1 MEKRCGILYT
11 HDFMKRLHL
20 MKMKTVHLLRTC
32 FLSIVIGGSLFAQ
45 AEFSWQEPHAQV
57 LPNGDLEYTP
67 KTYEFVAGDSVRYVD
82 FESGADAN
90 PGTKAAPWKHH
101 PWDADATGNA
111 KAAANGVHTYVFKG
125 GVTYRGALTVPTS
138 AGGTADDPIRLT
150 RDPSWGDG
158 PATINGAEVVTG
170 WQQNAHADMP
180 DGNKV
185 WSTEVD
191 FLPRNVWITNDQGN
205 VIRLKLARW
214 PNWEVSDPLDHM
226 AEWPTWDNPQWWT
239 GANKVTVDGKKRH
252 IGIDDDLPEPLSD
265 LKDATVWTEWGIV
278 MGSPYPTYVEAVVED
293 KNGLAFTDTW
303 APGAGNQIITGNRYY
318 LENLPKFLDEPGE
331 FWVEKTGGNSAKL
344 YIRLPGDA
352 NPDQVTIEAA
362 RHYNLISGAKAE
374 HLHITGLT
382 FRFGN
387 IGWDYNN
394 FVWAAENLE
403 PAAIKI
409 EGEGDGIVI
418 ANNTFEHIHM
428 PIDIRVGGVH
438 QSIGSVSVTD
448 NHMVDTDLGAIWVQ
462 NAAPSGR
469 AATADI
475 GYLGHVEVLRNHI
488 ENAGFR
494 ISRGA
499 HGHAVDLRWPATS
512 EMAGNFLNQIAG
524 WGLSV
529 FGGKGSGRK
538 ETTVPLSR
546 QLIHHN
552 RIEDVLLASNDWGG
566 IETWQGG
573 SHYIFNN
580 VVINARGY
588 KNWLYENNS
597 EKAAFGHAYY
607 MDGSFKNYLFNNI
620 GLGENNALNSQ
631 YQNATAIQNII
642 SFENWYF
649 NNSFHKFMET
659 TRQQQPNA
667 GRRYYLGNV
676 FSDTSSMLFRHANP
690 EDVAPDP
697 NADHYSQAGA
707 FFYDTIAYDANV
719 IYGLDGRLG
728 TFEETGVVY
737 DSIEDFSEALSKVKA
752 MVPDVGV
759 ITDQQPLVD
768 PEAMNWAPAPGSV
781 AKDIDTLVFV
791 PWVLARPVGEWQFAL
806 NRAKPSEIVDEAWF
820 MTEAYNKRQNY
831 YKDRPTFPLI
841 GEGIDADNY
850 VEGPLA
856 TWTKTALQLNG
867 EDEYLKISADSLP
880 KPGGATVVVSD
891 ETTSDGDSMVEAE
904 LPFGTLRHPAEV
916 TPGDS
921 YKIYV
926 ELDKP
931 YPGQE
936 LGMHMHWLKGGG
948 WGGFSGVTFPHRLSS
963 TRYVIDV
970 KVKEH
975 AGAVSYNWLPYLS
988 PTGNWNDKTQNATV
1002 NVGIAFDQPTDDA
1015 PEGPWSVD
1023 ILDSSMIVEAYL
1035 KTDDSDGIIASKM
1048 SDGVGYELALEGG
1061 ELVFRVA
1068 TDKGKSASAAIASL
1082 AIADGDWHHI
1092 LAELDRENGKLSLHV
1107 DGSGASVSVDLD
1119 GDFKGSLGN
1128 DADFLVGGGPGK
1140 AHLAAT
1146 FDFLRVA
1153 AASLAESKTSV
1164 EEIRAWQ
1171 FDGPQ
1176 YRDFAGQDRREENAA
1191 GALSR

>member
-1 MEKRCGILYT
+1 MR
-11 HDFMKRLHL
+11 FHL
-20 MKMKTVHLLRTC
+20 TVLLSLL
-32 FLSIVIGGSLFAQ
+32 FLTVVSGLCPAE
-45 AEFSWQEPHAQV
+45 EFSWQKPHAKV

-67 KTYEFVAGDSVRYVD
+67 KPFEFVAGDSVRYVD
-82 FESGADAN
+82 FESGADSN
-90 PGTKAAPWKHH
+90 PGTKAEPWKHH
-101 PWDADATGNA
+101 PWDAGATGNA
-111 KAAANGVHTYVFKG
+111 KAAADGPHTYVFKA
-125 GVTYRGALTVPTS
+125 GVTYRGTLTVPAS
-138 AGGTADDPIRLT
+138 AVGTAAEPIRLT

-170 WQQNAHADMP
+170 WQQDAHADMP
-180 DGNKV
+180 EANKV
-185 WSTEVD
+185 WSAEVD
-191 FLPRNVWITNDQGN
+191 FLPRNVWITNDQGG
-205 VIRLKLARW
+205 VTRLKLARW
-214 PNWEVSDPLDHM
+214 PNWEITDPLDHM

-239 GANKVTVDGKKRH
+239 GANKVAIDGKTRH
-252 IGIDDDLPEPLSD
+252 IGIDNDLPKPLAD

-278 MGSPYPTYVEAVVED
+278 MGSPYPTYVEAVVEN
-293 KNGLAFTDTW
+293 KKGLAFTDTW
-303 APGAGNQIITGNRYY
+303 APGAGSQIITGNRYY

-428 PIDIRVGGVH
+428 PVNIQVGGVQ
-438 QSIGSVSVTD
+438 QSIGSVSITD
-448 NHMVDTDLGAIWVQ
+448 NRIVDTDLGAIWVQ
-462 NAAPSGR
+462 NASPRGTS
-469 AATADI
+469 DI
-475 GYLGHVEVLRNHI
+475 GYLGDVEVLRNHI

-512 EMAGNFLNQIAG
+512 EMAGNFLNHIAG

-529 FGGKGSGRK
+529 FGGKGSGRQ
-538 ETTVPLSR
+538 ELTVPLSR

-552 RIEDVLLASNDWGG
+552 RVEDVLLASNDWGG

-580 VVINARGY
+580 VVINARGF
-588 KNWLYENNS
+588 KNWIFKPGDPTNIGG
-597 EKAAFGHAYY
+597 FGHAYY

-620 GLGENNALNSQ
+620 GLGKNNELGTKGV
-631 YQNATAIQNII
+631 NATAIQNII

-649 NNSFHKFMET
+649 NNSFHKFAET
-659 TRQQQPNA
+659 TRQQGPNA

-676 FSDTSSMLFRHANP
+676 FSDTSKILFRHANP
-690 EDVAPDP
+690 KDVAPDP

-719 IYGLDGRLG
+719 IYGLKGRLG

-737 DSIEDFSEALSKVKA
+737 DSIEDFSEALGKVKA

-759 ITDQQPLVD
+759 ITNQPPLVD
-768 PEAMNWAPAPGSV
+768 PEAMNWQPAPGSI
-781 AKDIDTLVFV
+781 ARDIDTLVFV
-791 PWVLARPVGEWQFAL
+791 PWALARPVGEWQFTL

-820 MTEAYNKRQNY
+820 MTDAYDQRPNY
-831 YKDRPTFPLI
+831 YKETPRYPLV
-841 GEGIDADNY
+841 GQGIDASNF

-856 TWTKTALQLNG
+856 NWTKTALQLNG
-867 EDEYLKISADSLP
+867 DDEYLTIAAGALP
-880 KPGGATVVVSD
+880 TRD
-891 ETTSDGDSMVEAE
+891 ETAVVAGDDKTSEDDIVEAK
-904 LPFGTLRHPAEV
+904 LPFGTLRHPAKV

-926 ELDKP
+926 DLDKP
-931 YPGQE
+931 YPGQK
-936 LGMHMHWLKGGG
+936 LGMHIHWLKSGG

-963 TRYVIDV
+963 TRYVIDI

-988 PTGNWNDKTQNATV
+988 PNGDWKDKTQNDTV
-1002 NVGIAFDQPTDDA
+1002 SVGIAFDQATDDA
-1015 PEGPWSVD
+1015 PEGPWSVN
-1023 ILDSSMIVEAYL
+1023 ILDSSMIIEAHL
-1035 KTDDSDGIIASKM
+1035 KTDDSDGVIASKM

-1068 TDKGKSASAAIASL
+1068 TDKGKSASAAIADL
-1082 AIADGDWHHI
+1082 DIANGDWHHI
-1092 LAELDRENGKLSLHV
+1092 LAELDRKSRKLNLYV
-1107 DGSGASVSVDLD
+1107 DASGASITVGLPE
-1119 GDFKGSLGN
+1119 DFGSLGN
-1128 DADFLVGGGPGK
+1128 SADFLVGGGPGK
-1140 AHLAAT
+1140 AHLAAS
-1146 FDFLRVA
+1146 FDFLRVT
-1153 AASLAESKTSV
+1153 AASLAESKTTV
-1164 EEIRAWQ
+1164 EEIHAWQ
-1171 FDGPQ
+1171 FNGPHF
-1176 YRDFAGQDRREENAA
+1176 RDFADQDRREQNAA